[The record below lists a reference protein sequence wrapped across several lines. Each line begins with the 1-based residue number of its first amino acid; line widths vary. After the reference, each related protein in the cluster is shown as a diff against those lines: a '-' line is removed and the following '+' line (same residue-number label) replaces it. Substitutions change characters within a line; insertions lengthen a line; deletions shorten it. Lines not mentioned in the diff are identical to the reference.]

1 MRLRFAVLTWL
12 TAIAFAFG
20 VFTAPV
26 SSQEVIKLPAPE
38 TTGGLPLMEALTK
51 RKSTRLYGEQTLS
64 KQTLSNLL
72 WAAFGINRPESGGR
86 TAPSWRGSNE
96 IDIYVAMPD
105 GVRVYDAKANE
116 LRPVMSGDIRA
127 ATANVPFV
135 RNAPVVLIY
144 VADRTRMAK
153 ASEEEHIQNAHV
165 DAAIIGQNVYL
176 FAASAGLGT
185 VILGNVDRKA
195 LSQTLKLRDDQ
206 ILTYSQ
212 PVGFPK

>member
-1 MRLRFAVLTWL
+1 MRSASMLTGLLFAGLLVTVGLSQP
-12 TAIAFAFG
+12 AR
-20 VFTAPV
+20 
-26 SSQEVIKLPAPE
+26 SQEAIKLPAPE
-38 TTGGLPLMEALTK
+38 MSGGMPLMDALTK
-51 RKSTRLYGEQTLS
+51 RRSTRLFGDQVLS
-64 KQTLSNLL
+64 PQQLSNLL

-105 GVRVYDAKANE
+105 GVRIYDVKANE
-116 LRPVMSGDIRA
+116 LRPFMSGDIRPG
-127 ATANVPFV
+127 TANFPFV

-153 ASEEEHIQNAHV
+153 ASDEEHVQNAHV
-165 DAAIIGQNVYL
+165 DAAIIAQNVYL

-185 VILGNVDRKA
+185 VILGNVDRKS
-195 LSQTLKLRDDQ
+195 LSHTLKLRDNQ

-212 PVGFPK
+212 PVGHPK